1 MAQSAPRRTAAAQP
15 LTEQRTLEFTVQLLT
30 QHLALQAHG
39 YCCATADLWR
49 ILVTAA
55 ARGSTVEATCRD
67 LRTAPD
73 SNTVR
78 CYLNAQLAAAQVRA
92 LEAQCNAAL
101 IAVLPRWFRRRLR
114 QPHQAFAIDLHDVPY
129 YGQADQTSLELAPA
143 DSPPGAS
150 SPPRTTS
157 ETRGDWICRGEAQD
171 GTTRFYRCATAY
183 VILHNKRWTLA
194 VTFVHPEDSLGLVL
208 QRLLDQVRG
217 LGLTRGE
224 LYLDKAFSSVA
235 VLRYVLE
242 ETAFTA
248 IIATPVRGK
257 RRQRA
262 RSASQ
267 TSGSAG
273 GTRAL
278 CHGRHSY
285 CTDYTFH
292 SAQHG
297 DLQVPLGVVRTW
309 SRRRDGQRHGQWLVY
324 TLLRCRLP
332 VHAVRQRY
340 RKRFGIESSY
350 RLLEEVRLRTTSPN
364 AGLRFLAMGLA
375 LILGNVWIALHWQY
389 LRVRGPGRPRVARE
403 AFTLEQMKH
412 FLVRAVEAIY
422 GVIRSIHAPP
432 DQIGIY

>member
-1 MAQSAPRRTAAAQP
+1 MAQSAPGRTAAAQP

-55 ARGSTVEATCRD
+55 ARGSTVEAACRD

-78 CYLNAQLAAAQVRA
+78 CYLNAQLAAAPVRD

-101 IAVLPRWFRRRLR
+101 TNVLPRWFRRRLR
-114 QPHQAFAIDLHDVPY
+114 QPHQEFAIDLHDVPY
-129 YGQADQTSLELAPA
+129 YGKADQTAAPA
-143 DSPPGAS
+143 APPSP
-150 SPPRTTS
+150 SPAALPAAAAPQTK
-157 ETRGDWICRGEAQD
+157 GDWICRGAAEA

-183 VILHNKRWTLA
+183 VILHDQRWTLA
-194 VTFVHPEDSLGLVL
+194 VTFVHPEDPLSLVL

-217 LGLTRGE
+217 LGLRRGD
-224 LYLDKAFSSVA
+224 LYLDKAFSSVE
-235 VLRYVLE
+235 VLRYVLA

-257 RRQRA
+257 RA
-262 RSASQ
+262 RSGSQ
-267 TSGSAG
+267 TNAASG

-278 CHGRHSY
+278 CRGRRSY
-285 CTDYTFH
+285 GTAYTFH

-309 SRRRDGQRHGQWLVY
+309 SLRRDGQRHGQWLVY

-364 AGLRFLAMGLA
+364 EGLRFLAMGLA

-389 LRVRGPGRPRVARE
+389 LRVRSPGRPRVARE
-403 AFTLEQMKH
+403 AFPLEQMAH
-412 FLVRAVEAIY
+412 FLVRAVEAVY
-422 GVIRSIHAPP
+422 GVIRSIHPP
-432 DQIGIY
+432 PGQIGIY